1 MRAIK
6 TAASPNMVVKQVKSA
21 THTHTHMHMHMHN
34 KLTNTYWPNSNSTNS
49 KAHTCARVIT
59 VKQCQVRIAG
69 AVNHQDTRLEKRRAN
84 LRATLRN
91 AAKDKQQRITARSPC
106 ALQQS
111 TTYSVCEF

>member
-1 MRAIK
+1 M
-6 TAASPNMVVKQVKSA
+6 
-21 THTHTHMHMHMHN
+21 
-34 KLTNTYWPNSNSTNS
+34 
-49 KAHTCARVIT
+49 HTCARVIT

-69 AVNHQDTRLEKRRAN
+69 AVNHQDTMLEKRRAN